1 MFYENIQTFKKNCFV
16 EFLPVFD
23 GKNVRKLT
31 NAHQIP
37 TLATPIYE
45 MRYGRSWYS
54 PSLATEKSMSNPL
67 VTLFRG

>member
-37 TLATPIYE
+37 TLATPMYG
-45 MRYGRSWYS
+45 MRYGHSWY
-54 PSLATEKSMSNPL
+54 PSVRATKKFDVES
-67 VTLFRG
+67 T